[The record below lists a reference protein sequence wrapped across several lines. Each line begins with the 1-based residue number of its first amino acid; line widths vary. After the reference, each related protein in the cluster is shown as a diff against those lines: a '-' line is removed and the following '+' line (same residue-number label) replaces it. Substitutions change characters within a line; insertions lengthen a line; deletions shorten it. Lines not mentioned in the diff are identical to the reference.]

1 MERGIAE
8 EIKEDK
14 QKEKEEKWTKWWK
27 ELGSTVDQV
36 AWKCAKKHVKAK
48 FIIA

>member
-1 MERGIAE
+1 MKKAIAE

-14 QKEKEEKWTKWWK
+14 RKEEEKQTKRSK

-36 AWKCAKKHVKAK
+36 A
-48 FIIA
+48 

>member
-1 MERGIAE
+1 
-8 EIKEDK
+8 
-14 QKEKEEKWTKWWK
+14 
-27 ELGSTVDQV
+27 LGSTVDQV